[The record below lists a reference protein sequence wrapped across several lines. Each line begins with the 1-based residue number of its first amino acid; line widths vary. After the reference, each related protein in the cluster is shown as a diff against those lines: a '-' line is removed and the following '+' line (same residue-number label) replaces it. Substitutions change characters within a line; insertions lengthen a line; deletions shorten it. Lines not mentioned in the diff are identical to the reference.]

1 MRYLLYCEK
10 LCVTLFTLWLKK
22 MNKSECDNNSFL
34 IMRKN
39 RSLADFELLLNA

>member
-34 IMRKN
+34 IMRKIEVRRN
-39 RSLADFELLLNA
+39 LNYY